1 MAVLVQLRRQQRVS
15 REQES
20 GSRCLSRLAADETK
34 QSIAAVSTRRGTSPP
49 PGSATRS
56 IRTDLVRKGQ
66 RQHSPYRTNSKT
78 SWTEGKTWGTGRY
91 LLPTDK
97 LKYRTPTELK
107 GTHSASPT
115 GNRSSPQIPPPR
127 TPRLATT
134 SRSPSTPQL
143 RADGVGHLHGA
154 PSRRQ
159 AADRAGDNQKEVAEP
174 NGVSGPPRPTPHGVW
189 GGGDRADS
197 RPSLSPP
204 PARPQPPAPLRS
216 QLTCGRR
223 HAPPSHGPRPRAFL
237 PARRARRA
245 SAAPAR
251 RPLPSAFGHAQC
263 PSRLLAEP
271 TTEGGAGGGT
281 RGEIGGRAGCYQEDE
296 LKIGARRKEQ
306 LELKGT
312 EAASPAG
319 RRAASRCAGPPF
331 AVWDAPAVPGE
342 PR

>member
-189 GGGDRADS
+189 GGGGTGQTAAPPYPR
-197 RPSLSPP
+197 RRRGPSPP
-204 PARPQPPAPLRS
+204 P
-216 QLTCGRR
+216 
-223 HAPPSHGPRPRAFL
+223 H
-237 PARRARRA
+237 
-245 SAAPAR
+245 SAAN
-251 RPLPSAFGHAQC
+251 
-263 PSRLLAEP
+263 LL
-271 TTEGGAGGGT
+271 AGGGT
-281 RGEIGGRAGCYQEDE
+281 RPPHTAPGRALSFPPGERGARAQPRRGGRCR
-296 LKIGARRKEQ
+296 ARSDMLSARAVSSRNLPPRGGREG
-306 LELKGT
+306 GT
-312 EAASPAG
+312 AEK
-319 RRAASRCAGPPF
+319 
-331 AVWDAPAVPGE
+331 
-342 PR
+342 

>member
-20 GSRCLSRLAADETK
+20 GSRCLSRLAAEETK

-115 GNRSSPQIPPPR
+115 GNRSSPHIPPPR

-159 AADRAGDNQKEVAEP
+159 KADRAGDNQKEVAEP

-189 GGGDRADS
+189 GGGGGTGQTQPPLLIPAAGAAPAPRPTPQPTYLRAAARTPLTRPPAARFPS
-197 RPSLSPP
+197 RP
-204 PARPQPPAPLRS
+204 
-216 QLTCGRR
+216 
-223 HAPPSHGPRPRAFL
+223 
-237 PARRARRA
+237 A
-245 SAAPAR
+245 SAARERSPGAAAAAER
-251 RPLPSAFGHAQC
+251 VRTCSVPEPSPRGTYH
-263 PSRLLAEP
+263 R
-271 TTEGGAGGGT
+271 GGAGGG
-281 RGEIGGRAGCYQEDE
+281 
-296 LKIGARRKEQ
+296 
-306 LELKGT
+306 
-312 EAASPAG
+312 
-319 RRAASRCAGPPF
+319 
-331 AVWDAPAVPGE
+331 E
-342 PR
+342 PRRNRGQSWMLPRG